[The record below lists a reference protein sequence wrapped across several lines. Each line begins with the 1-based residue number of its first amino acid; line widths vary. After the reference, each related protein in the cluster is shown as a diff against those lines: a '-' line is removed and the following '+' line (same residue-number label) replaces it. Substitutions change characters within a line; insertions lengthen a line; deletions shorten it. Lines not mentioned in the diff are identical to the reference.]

1 MKIKIRCINLSFY
14 CLLLHVAKG
23 KAKGWNGKK
32 SLIFLQW
39 LNSTVWHGWR
49 FQLGAYIFCQIFNS
63 VKLFQ
68 YDGIHHSMWL
78 IQEMARKMN
87 VIYYV
92 IKKNVP
98 YHNSVP
104 NVHFKNLLVNVAV
117 RSNYDKAQVLKQNVK
132 RHVNYLPYL
141 MHFLV
146 AENILKK
153 L

>member
-1 MKIKIRCINLSFY
+1 
-14 CLLLHVAKG
+14 
-23 KAKGWNGKK
+23 
-32 SLIFLQW
+32 
-39 LNSTVWHGWR
+39 
-49 FQLGAYIFCQIFNS
+49 
-63 VKLFQ
+63 
-68 YDGIHHSMWL
+68 
-78 IQEMARKMN
+78 MARKIN

-98 YHNSVP
+98 YHNSVS